1 VPKLLVVYDSQTGNT
16 EKMAKAV
23 VEGAESVPGVEVVL
37 KYYVQPKELEEASA
51 IIFGSPTY
59 HHDMTLPI
67 KHILEEASKANVKLH
82 GKIGAVFGSYGWSG
96 EAPKLILEVLKNR
109 FGMDTIDSE
118 LTMLYT
124 PDNDGLEKCRNLG
137 KTVAEKI
144 VNK

>member
-23 VEGAESVPGVEVVL
+23 AEGAESVSGVEVIV

-67 KHILEEASKANVKLH
+67 KHILEEASKANVKLQ

-109 FGMDTIDSE
+109 FGMETIDSE

>member
-23 VEGAESVPGVEVVL
+23 AEGAESVAGVEVVL

-67 KHILEEASKANVKLH
+67 KHILEEASKANVKLQ

-109 FGMDTIDSE
+109 FDMETIDSE

>member
-1 VPKLLVVYDSQTGNT
+1 MPKLLVVYDSQTGNT

-23 VEGAESVPGVEVVL
+23 AEGAESVPGVEVVL

-67 KHILEEASKANVKLH
+67 KHILEEASKANVKLQ

-109 FGMDTIDSE
+109 FDMETIDSE

>member
-23 VEGAESVPGVEVVL
+23 AEGAESVPGVEVVL
-37 KYYVQPKELEEASA
+37 KYYVRPKELEEASA

-67 KHILEEASKANVKLH
+67 KHILEEASKTNVKLQ

-109 FGMDTIDSE
+109 FGMETIYSG

>member
-1 VPKLLVVYDSQTGNT
+1 MPKLLVVYDSQTGNT

-23 VEGAESVPGVEVVL
+23 VEGAKSVPNVEVEM
-37 KYYVQPKELEEASA
+37 KYFVRPQELEKASA

-67 KHILEEASKANVKLH
+67 KNILEEAAKASVRLQ

-96 EAPKLILEVLKNR
+96 EAPKLILEVLKNK
-109 FGMDTIDSE
+109 FGMRTIGSE
-118 LTMLYT
+118 LIILYA

-144 VNK
+144 ANL

>member
-23 VEGAESVPGVEVVL
+23 AEGAESVAGVEVVL

-59 HHDMTLPI
+59 HHDMTLPM
-67 KHILEEASKANVKLH
+67 KHILEEASKANVKLQ

-109 FGMDTIDSE
+109 FGMETIDSG

>member
-1 VPKLLVVYDSQTGNT
+1 MPKLLVVYDSQTGNT

-23 VEGAESVPGVEVVL
+23 AEGAESVPGVEVVL
-37 KYYVQPKELEEASA
+37 KYYVRPKELEEASA

-59 HHDMTLPI
+59 HHDMTLPM
-67 KHILEEASKANVKLH
+67 KHILEEASKANVKLQ

-109 FGMDTIDSE
+109 FGMEIIDSE

-144 VNK
+144 VNT

>member
-1 VPKLLVVYDSQTGNT
+1 MPKLLVVYDSQTGNT
-16 EKMAKAV
+16 EKMANAV
-23 VEGAESVPGVEVVL
+23 VEGAKSVPGVEVVL
-37 KYYVQPKELEEASA
+37 KYHVRPEELEEASA

-67 KHILEEASKANVKLH
+67 KHILEEAAKANVQLQ

-109 FGMDTIDSE
+109 FGMRTIGSG
-118 LTMLYT
+118 LTILYT
-124 PDNDGLEKCRNLG
+124 PDNNGLEQCRNLG

-144 VNK
+144 ASM